1 MARVQLTA
9 WWQRRESEEYFN
21 VRGSG
26 QQYGRPQ
33 DLTLDGFTL
42 VRTLDKIIAKTE
54 AQPQTGGPLEK
65 AEQPDSSSTKGP
77 PSGDNTDTERG
88 KDAVAIEPVRTVT
101 GVKWCLIVFAILS
114 STFLFAL
121 DNTVVA
127 DVQPQIVLQFDS
139 LKDIAWLAV
148 AFIMAATAVNLFYGQ
163 LYSHLK
169 PKWLYI
175 ASVAIFE
182 AGSALCG
189 AAPNMNSLIVGRAL
203 CGLGGIGMYLGVMVL
218 IAATTTIQERPAYLA
233 SIGITHLDHGRCP
246 PQSLTPNGWA
256 FYINLPIG
264 GLAAPVYLFMLP
276 SPDPQPGA
284 TILQRLAE
292 IDWIGAPLM
301 LGAIV
306 CFTMGISFGGVLYEW
321 NSGSEIA
328 LFVVAGVLF
337 IVFGI
342 QQAYCIGTTKER
354 RIFPVELIT
363 SRKYYR
369 TIILMFCVT
378 AAGGCAI
385 FVPVYFVPIFFQ
397 FTRGDSAIDAAVRLL
412 PFILVMVTVTLIQG
426 GMLSHPSGK
435 FGLYMPWFTVGG
447 IISVVASTLMYV
459 VETDTSTAWIYGASA
474 MLGAGVGTFTQA
486 GFSIAQASVTA
497 PKAAVASSL
506 IALAQTSG
514 INIALAVSNAVFLNR
529 AEKRLTA
536 ILPDTVTE
544 DQIQAAIAG
553 VGTDFVTTLPPRM
566 QQEVLE
572 VIVEALNL
580 PYILVITAGALVLVC
595 SVLMKR
601 ERLFMTAAVGV

>member
-1 MARVQLTA
+1 
-9 WWQRRESEEYFN
+9 
-21 VRGSG
+21 
-26 QQYGRPQ
+26 
-33 DLTLDGFTL
+33 
-42 VRTLDKIIAKTE
+42 
-54 AQPQTGGPLEK
+54 
-65 AEQPDSSSTKGP
+65 
-77 PSGDNTDTERG
+77 
-88 KDAVAIEPVRTVT
+88 
-101 GVKWCLIVFAILS
+101 
-114 STFLFAL
+114 
-121 DNTVVA
+121 
-127 DVQPQIVLQFDS
+127 
-139 LKDIAWLAV
+139 
-148 AFIMAATAVNLFYGQ
+148 MAATAVNLFYGQ

-218 IAATTTIQERPAYLA
+218 IAATTTIQERPA
-233 SIGITHLDHGRCP
+233 HLDHGRCP

-486 GFSIAQASVTA
+486 GFSIAQASVAA

-566 QQEVLE
+566 QQGVLE

>member
-1 MARVQLTA
+1 MT
-9 WWQRRESEEYFN
+9 
-21 VRGSG
+21 
-26 QQYGRPQ
+26 
-33 DLTLDGFTL
+33 
-42 VRTLDKIIAKTE
+42 AKTE
-54 AQPQTGGPLEK
+54 TQLQRGGPLEK
-65 AEQPDSSSTKGP
+65 VEPDSSSTKGP
-77 PSGDNTDTERG
+77 LSGDNTDTERG
-88 KDAVAIEPVRTVT
+88 KDIVVVEPVRTVT
-101 GVKWCLIVFAILS
+101 GIKWYLIVFAILS

-139 LKDIAWLAV
+139 IKDIAWLAV

-175 ASVAIFE
+175 ASVAVFE

-203 CGLGGIGMYLGVMVL
+203 CGLGGVGMYLGVMVL

-233 SIGITHLDHGRCP
+233 SIGITWGLGTLLGPVVGGAFADSDATWR
-246 PQSLTPNGWA
+246 WA

-342 QQAYCIGTTKER
+342 QQAYCIGTTQER

-412 PFILVMVTVTLIQG
+412 PFILVMVAVTLTQG

-447 IISVVASTLMYV
+447 VISVIASTLMYV
-459 VETDTSTAWIYGASA
+459 VKTDTSTAWIYGASA

-486 GFSIAQASVTA
+486 GFSIAQASVPA

-553 VGTDFVTTLPPRM
+553 VGTDFVTTLPPQM

-572 VIVEALNL
+572 AIVEALNL
-580 PYILVITAGALVLVC
+580 PYTLVITAGALVLVC